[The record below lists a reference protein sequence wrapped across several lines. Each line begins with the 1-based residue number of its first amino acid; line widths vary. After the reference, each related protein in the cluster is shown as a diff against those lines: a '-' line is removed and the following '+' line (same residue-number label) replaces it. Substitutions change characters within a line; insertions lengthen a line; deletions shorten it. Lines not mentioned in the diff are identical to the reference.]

1 MNDYDHHYN
10 MMIDFADRIL
20 RSMVRTNKPTPLHS
34 QVAADILAERESASA
49 VQFTSNPQPNG
60 WVIHT
65 TIR

>member
-20 RSMVRTNKPTPLHS
+20 RSMVRTNKPTPLHG

-49 VQFTSNPQPNG
+49 VQFNSNPQPNG